1 MRAQFVLSEI
11 GIGLR
16 RNLTMTIA
24 VVVTVAISLALFGSG
39 LLIRKQVETMKDF
52 WYDKVEVSVYLC
64 GELSQAPTCGGQAV
78 TDAQRAELE
87 TDLRAMPE
95 VDQVFYESQQ
105 EAYEHF
111 QRQFADSPDLVENV
125 TADVLPESFRV
136 KLDDPT
142 QFSVVAQAFS
152 DRPGVEE
159 VQDQKAL
166 LEGFF
171 NVLNKLQLLALIIA
185 AVQVLAAVLLIS
197 NTIRVA
203 AYSRRRETGIMRL
216 VGASNLYIQLP
227 FLLEG
232 VLAGLVGVAAMK
244 AAEKVEQRVSG
255 RPNSCVPGR
264 TRQTM
269 ATGSAGQD
277 EQPLLWNHAMHW
289 STGATLGALRGV
301 WAAVGLRGPRA
312 DLAHTVVR
320 LAFDQSLENGT
331 GVGAPPHTW
340 PVDEQLVDV
349 LHKAFYSFATGF
361 VADRF
366 VAPRLQSGRGRVS
379 H

>member
-64 GELSQAPTCGGQAV
+64 GEASRSATCGGAAV
-78 TDAQRAELE
+78 TDAQRVELE
-87 TDLRAMPE
+87 ADLRSLPE
-95 VDQVFYESQQ
+95 VDEVFYESQ
-105 EAYEHF
+105 EAAYERF
-111 QRQFADSPDLVENV
+111 TEQFADSPDLVENV

-142 QFSVVAQAFS
+142 QFEAVAIAFQ

-171 NVLNKLQLLALIIA
+171 DVLSKLQMLALIIA
-185 AVQVLAAVLLIS
+185 AVQVLAALLLIS

-232 VLAGLVGVAAMK
+232 VLAGLVGAALASGAL
-244 AAEKVEQRVSG
+244 AALKKFLIDDQLRPTFEFTAFVSWG
-255 RPNSCVPGR
+255 DVLAILPI
-264 TRQTM
+264 
-269 ATGSAGQD
+269 
-277 EQPLLWNHAMHW
+277 LFL
-289 STGATLGALRGV
+289 TGALLAGLSSFVTLRRHLRV
-301 WAAVGLRGPRA
+301 
-312 DLAHTVVR
+312 
-320 LAFDQSLENGT
+320 
-331 GVGAPPHTW
+331 
-340 PVDEQLVDV
+340 
-349 LHKAFYSFATGF
+349 
-361 VADRF
+361 
-366 VAPRLQSGRGRVS
+366 
-379 H
+379 